1 MLNRTQYRAYLRKNK
16 KNKNLSI
23 CPKCNHKS
31 LFYST
36 ARGENDT
43 VIKCDV
49 CKDIVFEGPD
59 VTRMVPP
66 GIYLPLPL
74 DIFEIALKTPPEE
87 ENKVQDAE
95 YVEVKEN
102 D

>member
-1 MLNRTQYRAYLRKNK
+1 MLNRAQYRAYLQKNK
-16 KNKNLSI
+16 KNKSLSV

-49 CKDIVFEGPD
+49 CGDIIFEGPD
-59 VTRMVPP
+59 ITRMVPP

-74 DIFEIALKTPPEE
+74 DIFEMVLKEPKKEE
-87 ENKVQDAE
+87 EK
-95 YVEVKEN
+95 
-102 D
+102 